1 MTKPPR
7 RLWLTLFSVAALVV
21 LISLGVW
28 QVQRLAWKQGVL
40 KQVASAPTSPVLEIE
55 DVLTAK
61 LAGRDL
67 EWIRLQARC
76 EPFPA
81 AAPRVVYGVI
91 EGEIAWR
98 ALHPCNLGNGGV
110 AVWVDRGVM
119 AQGQGEV
126 QAPAYQAAPP
136 GRILGLLRRDESLPA
151 LGGPLSGYRLVAQ
164 SETPQPADI
173 RPVPVPPE
181 IANNHLGYAITW
193 FGLAAALAGVY
204 VAVIVGDRRRVRTA
218 EAG

>member
-7 RLWLTLFSVAALVV
+7 RLWLTLFSVAALAV

-28 QVQRLAWKQGVL
+28 QVQRLAWKQRVL
-40 KQVASAPTSPVLEIE
+40 QQVASAPTSPVLEVE

-61 LAGRDL
+61 LAGEDV
-67 EWIRLQARC
+67 EWRRLQVRC
-76 EPFPA
+76 GPFPA
-81 AAPRVVYGVI
+81 AAPRVVYSVI

-98 ALHPCNLGNGGV
+98 ALHPCSLVGPGV

-136 GRILGLLRRDESLPA
+136 GGIIGLLREDGSLPA

-164 SETPQPADI
+164 GETPQPVDI